1 MTQAV
6 RFTYEDLQHFPD
18 DNKRRELIDG
28 EVYVTPAPN
37 IRHQRIV
44 ANLLVLINDFLREN
58 PLGEV
63 FVAPV
68 DVVFSEKDDDIAEPD
83 LIYLS
88 KEKSS
93 LVSKRGIEGAPD
105 WLIEVTSPSTRQRD
119 FTVKRKL
126 YQKYGVPLYW
136 IIDLDAEMIHV
147 WDEGEHKV
155 YKADDVIQ
163 VKMLPGLEP
172 PVSTLLML

>member
-6 RFTYEDLQHFPD
+6 RFTYEDLEQFPD

-37 IRHQRIV
+37 IRHQRV
-44 ANLLVLINDFLREN
+44 VGNLYRLIGNFLEEN

-63 FVAPV
+63 FVAPA
-68 DVVFSEKDDDIAEPD
+68 DVIFSEKDDDVAEPD

-88 KEKSS
+88 KEKADR
-93 LVSKRGIEGAPD
+93 VSKRGIEGAPD
-105 WLIEVTSPSTRQRD
+105 WLIEVTSPSTRKRD
-119 FTVKRKL
+119 FGVKLKL

-147 WDEGEHKV
+147 WNEGEHKV
-155 YKADDVIQ
+155 YKADDVLK
-163 VKMLPGLEP
+163 VPLLPGLELSA
-172 PVSTLLML
+172 STLLML